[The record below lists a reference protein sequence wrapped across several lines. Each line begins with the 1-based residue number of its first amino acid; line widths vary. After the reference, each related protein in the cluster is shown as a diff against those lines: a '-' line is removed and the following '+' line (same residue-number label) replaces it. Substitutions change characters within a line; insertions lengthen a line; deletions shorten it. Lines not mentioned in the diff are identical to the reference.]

1 MELVADLMNVGFG
14 TMGGAA
20 ASNFYH
26 KTDAPRYRLGHS
38 LVLGF
43 NALSIL
49 SMGSYYLICRHI
61 NKTREAEGERDYAEL
76 SEEQILDMGDKAP
89 TYRYTL

>member
-1 MELVADLMNVGFG
+1 
-14 TMGGAA
+14 MGGAA

-61 NKTREAEGERDYAEL
+61 NKTRESEGGRNSAEH
-76 SEEQILDMGDKAP
+76 SEEQILDMGDRAP

>member
-1 MELVADLMNVGFG
+1 
-14 TMGGAA
+14 MGGAA

-26 KTDAPRYRLGHS
+26 KTDAPRYKTGHS

-43 NALSIL
+43 NVLSIL
-49 SMGSYYLICRHI
+49 SMATYYLICRHI
-61 NKTREAEGERDYAEL
+61 NHKRAAAQVTGSTESSPED
-76 SEEQILDMGDKAP
+76 ILTLGDKAP